1 MQLTLVD
8 PQHYD
13 IPEHPK
19 HSFCAPLDVIQIL
32 SSTQNII
39 KGGNIIGGAQ

>member
-1 MQLTLVD
+1 MQPTLVD
-8 PQHYD
+8 PQLYD

-19 HSFCAPLDVIQIL
+19 RPFCAPLDVIQIL

-39 KGGNIIGGAQ
+39 KGGKVIGGAQ